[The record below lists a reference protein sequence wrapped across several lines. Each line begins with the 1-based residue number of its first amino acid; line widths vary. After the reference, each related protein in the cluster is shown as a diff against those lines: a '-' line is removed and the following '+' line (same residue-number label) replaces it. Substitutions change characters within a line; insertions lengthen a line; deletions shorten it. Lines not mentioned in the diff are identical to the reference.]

1 MRLKDH
7 KRLVIGAQR
16 LIRKAAELGII
27 DLTNGIYPADFSG
40 TNPEVLQVR
49 DQHYLKL
56 LGQVA
61 VLAVKAGNY
70 DFAQEVSTF
79 AASVRKGGVKRI

>member
-7 KRLVIGAQR
+7 KRLVIGAQK
-16 LIRKAAELGII
+16 LIRKAAELGIA
-27 DLTNGIYPADFSG
+27 DLTAGIYPADFSD

-49 DQHYLKL
+49 DAHYLNL

-61 VLAVKAGNY
+61 VLAIKAGDY
-70 DFAQEVSTF
+70 DFAEEVTAF
-79 AASVRKGGVKRI
+79 AASVRKGGVKRV